1 MKYYRFNQIAMAV
14 LGALLL
20 FFGAKTIIQI
30 AQEEHEPEKPGYEV
44 AGTEDTKKGGGS
56 ETGRG

>member
-20 FFGAKTIIQI
+20 FFGTRTVIEI
-30 AQEEHEPEKPGYEV
+30 APGG
-44 AGTEDTKKGGGS
+44 A
-56 ETGRG
+56 